1 MSTRPE
7 SSPAMP
13 LVSGLSVAR
22 PASAMGGIDPG
33 ASPEPVPR
41 SALVSAEPF
50 ANPARARRVA
60 GAAPMDGPETDKK
73 SETAETVPRLWV
85 VPFDF
90 LHSLESNIGEVA
102 NVPDWVFFAKPE
114 WAVDVFRPDGSDTE
128 DDDQFDPNR
137 ALTDTEE
144 DEPPKYPM
152 VVYSPPGEVAGDT
165 EDDFDARGYP
175 TENEEESNFQE
186 EQRQIARNDQAFGAQ
201 PHPEDEVEQEEL
213 RTVFGIEGVFQAFKG
228 RKPRPKVNWSQ
239 LRRMPQPAAAAGSRY
254 PVRAGRG
261 KRDHGEF
268 RELHSDD
275 CSDESAEEEAEE
287 PDEMIDDNDTPEEYA
302 DFARMARKA
311 ARKAVW
317 KAEKKAAKKAKKVA
331 KEVIDLTGDSA

>member
-22 PASAMGGIDPG
+22 PAFAMGGIDPG

-90 LHSLESNIGEVA
+90 LHSLEPNSAPGPSDQIAISTRAINA
-102 NVPDWVFFAKPE
+102 RAK
-114 WAVDVFRPDGSDTE
+114 A
-128 DDDQFDPNR
+128 PN
-137 ALTDTEE
+137 
-144 DEPPKYPM
+144 YPM

>member
-73 SETAETVPRLWV
+73 SETAETAPKLWV

-102 NVPDWVFFAKPE
+102 GEVADVPDWVFFANPE
-114 WAVDVFRPDGSDTE
+114 RGVDVFPPDGSDSE

-137 ALTDTEE
+137 AL
-144 DEPPKYPM
+144 
-152 VVYSPPGEVAGDT
+152 VVYCPPGEVAGSDTEPPT
-165 EDDFDARGYP
+165 EDDVDGRGYP

-186 EQRQIARNDQAFGAQ
+186 EQRVVDRNDQAFGAQ

-228 RKPRPKVNWSQ
+228 GKPRPKVNWS
-239 LRRMPQPAAAAGSRY
+239 RVGRMPQPAAAAGSRY
-254 PVRAGRG
+254 PVRAGAG
-261 KRDHGEF
+261 KRDFGEY
-268 RELHSDD
+268 RPVLSDD
-275 CSDESAEEEAEE
+275 CSDRSSDEEEPDEG
-287 PDEMIDDNDTPEEYA
+287 DEMIDDVDTPEEIA
-302 DFARMARKA
+302 ALERKA
-311 ARKAVW
+311 ARKAAR
-317 KAEKKAAKKAKKVA
+317 KAEKKAAKKAAKKA
-331 KEVIDLTGDSA
+331 KKAAVIDLTGDSA

>member
-1 MSTRPE
+1 
-7 SSPAMP
+7 MP

-22 PASAMGGIDPG
+22 PAFAMGGIDQG

-73 SETAETVPRLWV
+73 SVSAVFWV
-85 VPFDF
+85 VPFDL

-102 NVPDWVFFAKPE
+102 GEVAAVPDWVFFANPE
-114 WAVDVFRPDGSDTE
+114 RGVDVFRPDGSDTE

-144 DEPPKYPM
+144 DEQPKYPM
-152 VVYSPPGEVAGDT
+152 VVYSPPGEVAGTDTEPPT
-165 EDDFDARGYP
+165 EDDVDGGYP

-186 EQRQIARNDQAFGAQ
+186 EQVVARNDQAFGAQ
-201 PHPEDEVEQEEL
+201 PHPEDVVEQEEL

-239 LRRMPQPAAAAGSRY
+239 VGRMPQPAATAGSRY
-254 PVRAGRG
+254 PVRANAG
-261 KRDHGEF
+261 KRDHGEY
-268 RELHSDD
+268 RPLLSDD
-275 CSDESAEEEAEE
+275 CSDRCSDEEEEEE
-287 PDEMIDDNDTPEEYA
+287 PDEGDEMIVSCDVRV
-302 DFARMARKA
+302 ARSK
-311 ARKAVW
+311 
-317 KAEKKAAKKAKKVA
+317 
-331 KEVIDLTGDSA
+331 TS

>member
-7 SSPAMP
+7 SSPTMP

-33 ASPEPVPR
+33 ASPEPAPR

-90 LHSLESNIGEVA
+90 LHSLESA
-102 NVPDWVFFAKPE
+102 KDPKVPDWVFFGNPE
-114 WAVDVFRPDGSDTE
+114 WAVDIFRANGSDTE
-128 DDDQFDPNR
+128 Y
-137 ALTDTEE
+137 DTEE
-144 DEPPKYPM
+144 DAQPQPPNYSI
-152 VVYSPPGEVAGDT
+152 VVYSPPGEV
-165 EDDFDARGYP
+165 ARGYP

-186 EQRQIARNDQAFGAQ
+186 EQRLIVRNDQAYGAQ

-213 RTVFGIEGVFQAFKG
+213 HTAFGIEGVLQAYIYYFGENFDDIILKIIHFGPYIECYYTRFQ
-228 RKPRPKVNWSQ
+228 RTPT
-239 LRRMPQPAAAAGSRY
+239 PA
-254 PVRAGRG
+254 
-261 KRDHGEF
+261 
-268 RELHSDD
+268 
-275 CSDESAEEEAEE
+275 
-287 PDEMIDDNDTPEEYA
+287 
-302 DFARMARKA
+302 
-311 ARKAVW
+311 
-317 KAEKKAAKKAKKVA
+317 
-331 KEVIDLTGDSA
+331 LTFPH